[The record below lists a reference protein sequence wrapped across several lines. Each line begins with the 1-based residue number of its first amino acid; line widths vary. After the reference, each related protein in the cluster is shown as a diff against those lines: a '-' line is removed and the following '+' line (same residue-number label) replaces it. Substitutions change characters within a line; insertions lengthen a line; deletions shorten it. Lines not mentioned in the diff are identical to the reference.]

1 VGGRG
6 RPPTEIREGEGLK
19 LEPKAN
25 AGVAAL
31 VLLALVGLA
40 TCRTPLPAA
49 ERRWREGRQQAIG
62 AALAEAGKPATGAL
76 RFYSFDPDYRVR
88 TMVEPVT
95 PPEPLRLPTSSGEI
109 RPAHRIGRVRLRLP
123 GGDAALSLFVLDDL
137 QGSLPD
143 HLFLPFRDAGAG
155 VETYG
160 AGRYV
165 EIARQPGGVV
175 EIDFNR
181 AYNPDC
187 AYGITAQ
194 CPITPAENTLP
205 FAVEAGEMMPERH

>member
-1 VGGRG
+1 M
-6 RPPTEIREGEGLK
+6 
-19 LEPKAN
+19 
-25 AGVAAL
+25 AAL
-31 VLLALVGLA
+31 VLAALVGLA
-40 TCRTPLPAA
+40 SCGTPLPAA

-62 AALAEAGKPATGAL
+62 AALADARKPAATL
-76 RFYSFDPDYRVR
+76 RYYPFDPDYRVR
-88 TMVEPVT
+88 AMIEAVT
-95 PPEPLRLPTSSGEI
+95 PAEPLRLPTSSGEI

-123 GGDAALSLFVLDDL
+123 GGDATLALFVLDDL
-137 QGSLPD
+137 QASLPD

-155 VETYG
+155 TETYG

-165 EIARQPGGVV
+165 EIVRQPGGVV

-194 CPITPAENTLP
+194 CPITPEENTLQI
-205 FAVEAGEMMPERH
+205 AVEAGEMMPAGH